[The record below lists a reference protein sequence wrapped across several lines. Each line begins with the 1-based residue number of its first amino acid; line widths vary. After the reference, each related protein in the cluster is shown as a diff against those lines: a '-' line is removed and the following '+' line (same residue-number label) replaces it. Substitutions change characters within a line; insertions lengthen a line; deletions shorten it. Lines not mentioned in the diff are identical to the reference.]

1 MYSVELR
8 DKIENLQ
15 IDMEGL
21 TALVHAF
28 LEGIRS
34 DSVSIDEI
42 THATAV
48 LYLLVD
54 LMTERMKDIKK
65 DLASID

>member
-1 MYSVELR
+1 MDMVEMK

-15 IDMEGL
+15 NNMDGL

-34 DSVSIDEI
+34 DSVSMEEI
-42 THATAV
+42 INATAA
-48 LYLLVD
+48 LYLLTEV
-54 LMTERMKDIKK
+54 LAERMESVKK
-65 DLASID
+65 DLASIS